1 LIKRME
7 DHRGRLVVIVAGYP
21 ELMGQFLAS
30 NPGLRSRFSRE
41 IAFDD
46 YTDTELVA
54 IIEKTA
60 ADAEYV
66 IAPQAH
72 DALLDIFRAARHQS
86 GFGNARYARNLFEQ
100 AVNRQALRLDGA
112 GIVDFGRD
120 ELLTLTRTDIDE
132 AARLV

>member
-1 LIKRME
+1 
-7 DHRGRLVVIVAGYP
+7 VIVAGYP
-21 ELMGQFLAS
+21 ELMSQFLSS

-46 YTDTELVA
+46 YTDNELVA
-54 IIEKTA
+54 IMEKTA
-60 ADAEYV
+60 TDAEYL
-66 IAPQAH
+66 ITPAAH
-72 DALLDIFRAARHQS
+72 DALLDIFRAARRQS

-112 GIVDFGRD
+112 GLIDLNRD
-120 ELLTLTRTDIDE
+120 ELLTLSRTDIEE

>member
-1 LIKRME
+1 M
-7 DHRGRLVVIVAGYP
+7 D
-21 ELMGQFLAS
+21 
-30 NPGLRSRFSRE
+30 
-41 IAFDD
+41 
-46 YTDTELVA
+46 
-54 IIEKTA
+54 KTA

-66 IAPQAH
+66 IAPEAH

-112 GIVDFGRD
+112 GMIDLNRD